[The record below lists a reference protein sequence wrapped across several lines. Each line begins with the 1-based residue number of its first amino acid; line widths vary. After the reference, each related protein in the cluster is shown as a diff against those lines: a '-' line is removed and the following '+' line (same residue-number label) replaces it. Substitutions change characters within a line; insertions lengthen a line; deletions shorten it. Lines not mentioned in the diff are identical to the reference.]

1 VIRPSKANEILL
13 LRSRKSSRDIAIKVE
28 DGQVQE
34 LQNLNNNSS
43 RDKILPRR
51 RFNLEKYSSM
61 DPKIMKKIRSV
72 LEERNEKRLKNDRE
86 ESLMS
91 RIRSMESQLKIITD
105 MIKSQNKH

>member
-1 VIRPSKANEILL
+1 
-13 LRSRKSSRDIAIKVE
+13 
-28 DGQVQE
+28 
-34 LQNLNNNSS
+34 
-43 RDKILPRR
+43 
-51 RFNLEKYSSM
+51 
-61 DPKIMKKIRSV
+61 MKKIRSV